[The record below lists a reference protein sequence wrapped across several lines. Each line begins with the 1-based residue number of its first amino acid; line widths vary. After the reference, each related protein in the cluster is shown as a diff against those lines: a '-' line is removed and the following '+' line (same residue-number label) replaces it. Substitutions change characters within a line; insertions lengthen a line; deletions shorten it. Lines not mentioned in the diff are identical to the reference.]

1 VVQASKAEAL
11 LAVDLYNSTGER
23 RSLEAFVVHMHMAWL
38 YLLHA
43 AFSRDGV
50 DYRYWDQAHRHIV
63 RVDGEPKTWELERC
77 VRQRWMQANDPVR
90 RNLEFFIGLRNRIEH
105 RYRDAIG
112 VAVAGHAQAMI
123 LNYENELI
131 SQFGREEGLA
141 DRLRFPVFLSS
152 LTPSGV
158 EAVKRLRASLPARA
172 TQYITD
178 FNEALDETV
187 AADPR
192 FEFRIHLVP
201 QLGPKTEAD
210 LAVNF
215 LQLDAL
221 DAETRTFMEQLG
233 KTGLVAAK
241 VRHEPVQNL
250 DWHRPIEVVRL
261 VSAQIAGFT
270 MHDHTM
276 AWRRDHVRPG
286 RGGPDPAATDPRY
299 CLYDLA
305 HGDYIYSNA
314 WVAKLI
320 GDARTP
326 LASSPAPVRDDAAE
340 VIRGAAPSVS
350 LA

>member
-1 VVQASKAEAL
+1 MVQASKAEAL

-23 RSLEAFVVHMHMAWL
+23 RSLEAFVVHMHLAWI

-43 AFSRDGV
+43 VFARDGL
-50 DYRYWDQAHRHIV
+50 DFRYWDDDHRRIV

-77 VRQRWMQANDPVR
+77 VRQRWPQTNDPVR

-105 RYRDAIG
+105 RFQDAIG

-123 LNYENELI
+123 LNFESELVA
-131 SQFGREEGLA
+131 QFGQDEGLA

-178 FNEALDETV
+178 FNDALDDAV

-201 QLGPKTEAD
+201 QLGPKTDAD
-210 LAVNF
+210 LAVSF
-215 LQLDAL
+215 VQLDSL
-221 DAETRTFMEQLG
+221 DAETRSFLEQLG

-250 DWHRPIEVVRL
+250 DWHRPADVVRL
-261 VSAQIAGFT
+261 VSAKLGYFS
-270 MHDHTM
+270 MHDHTA
-276 AWRRDHVRPG
+276 AWKRHGVRPIQG
-286 RGGPDPAATDPRY
+286 SPDPAATDARY
-299 CLYDLA
+299 CLFDKA
-305 HGDYIYSNA
+305 HGDYIYSDA
-314 WVAKLI
+314 WVNKL
-320 GDARTP
+320 AREATAP
-326 LASSPAPVRDDAAE
+326 ASLASPAIDDVVVA
-340 VIRGAAPSVS
+340 GSAAPSVS
-350 LA
+350 PA